1 MLTYLGKRG
10 LQWLPVL
17 FISSIVVFFIVH
29 LLPGDP
35 AVALAGPDASPSV
48 VDAVRHTLGLD
59 RSLPVQYVEWLG
71 RIFHGDFGQS
81 YVYHLPASQ
90 LIFARLPASLILAV
104 SALILAL
111 LFAVPVGVL
120 AAYRQGGLLDRFVSI
135 LTSVMIATPNFWFGI
150 LVILLFAARLGWL
163 PAGGYVSL
171 AEDPAVA
178 IQYLIL
184 PAAALA
190 LNGAATLAR
199 FTRSALLDVL
209 NDDFIRTAKA
219 KGAAPFRL
227 VIRHGLRN
235 SLVPM
240 LTMVGIVFGHTIGGA
255 VIIESVFAWPG
266 VGRLLVQ
273 AIGSRDYAVIQGLL
287 LILVLIFLLINLLVD
302 MLYGVLD
309 PRIRVDG
316 RAS

>member
-1 MLTYLGKRG
+1 
-10 LQWLPVL
+10 VL
-17 FISSIVVFFIVH
+17 LVSSIVVFSIVH

-48 VDAVRHTLGLD
+48 VDAVRHKLGLD
-59 RSLPVQYVEWLG
+59 ESLPVQYVDWLG
-71 RIFHGDFGQS
+71 RVVRGDFGQS
-81 YVYHLPASQ
+81 YVYHTSAAE
-90 LIFARLPASLILAV
+90 LIFSRLPASLVLAAC
-104 SALILAL
+104 ALLLAL
-111 LFAVPVGVL
+111 VFAVPVGVL
-120 AAYRQGGLLDRFVSI
+120 AAYRQGGLLDRLVSTV
-135 LTSVMIATPNFWFGI
+135 TSFMIATPNFWFGI

-171 AEDPAVA
+171 AQDPAVA
-178 IQYLIL
+178 VQYLIL

-227 VIRHGLRN
+227 VVRHGLRN
-235 SLVPM
+235 SLVPL
-240 LTMVGIVFGHTIGGA
+240 LTMIGIVFGHTIGGA

-266 VGRLLVQ
+266 IGRLLVQ
-273 AIGSRDYAVIQGLL
+273 SIGSRDYSVIQGLL
-287 LILVLIFLLINLLVD
+287 LILVLLFLLINLVVD

-309 PRIRVDG
+309 PRIRIDG